1 MNIAQFIANAI
12 NIPEKKIQN
21 ALDLFN
27 ADATV
32 PFIARYRKEMT
43 GNLDEVVLYEI
54 QKRKKQFEELEKR
67 KQTIIKALEE
77 QEVLTDELR
86 DKILQTYDAVS
97 LEDIYLPYKK
107 KRKTKA
113 ETARKNGLEPLAKI
127 IMAQRTNDLSYDA
140 ARFLSDAVPDI
151 DAALQGARY
160 IIAEWINENIWVRNF
175 LRRVFERSASIHSK
189 VIKTK
194 ETDEKALKYADYFDW
209 SESLRRCPSHRL
221 LAMKR
226 AENEGFIR
234 IKLQVDTDFIFEKLD
249 DRFIKNNNETAEQ
262 IEKAVTDAYKRLLE
276 PSISSEI
283 LNLYKEKADLTAIK
297 VFSENLRQLLLAPP
311 LGEKRVLALDPGFR
325 TGCKLVC
332 LNRRGDLLYNDT
344 IFPHPPQNHKQ
355 EAAGKLKYLV
365 DKYEIQ
371 AIAIGNGTASR
382 ETESFVKEIKF
393 DKQIPVFIVSES
405 GASIYSASKIAG
417 DEFPNKDVTVRG
429 AVSIG
434 RRLQDPLA
442 ELVKIDPKSIGVG
455 QYQHDVNQTLLKDEL
470 DTVVES
476 VVNLVGVNVNTASK
490 YLLKYVSGI
499 GEKLAENIVAYRSEN
514 GAFQSRNEL
523 KKVNRLGGK
532 AFEQSAGFLRIKNA
546 VNPLDDSAV
555 HPESYPVVKQMA
567 VSAGVAIKE
576 LIGNKKILQQIDLQK
591 FVNNKTGLPTLRD
604 IIKELEKPG
613 LDIRKKA
620 REFSFDSHLK
630 TIDDVKQGAVY
641 PGIVNN
647 ITNFGCFVD
656 IGIKENGLIHISNLS
671 DDFVN
676 NPADI
681 VKIHQQV
688 QVKVLQVDIDRKRIG
703 LKLL

>member
-1 MNIAQFIANAI
+1 MNIARLISETLH
-12 NIPEKKIQN
+12 IPEKSIQN
-21 ALDLFN
+21 TLDLLKD
-27 ADATV
+27 DATV
-32 PFIARYRKEMT
+32 PFIARYRKELT

-54 QKRKKQFEELEKR
+54 QKRKKQFDALEKR
-67 KQTIIKALEE
+67 KQSIIKALEE

-86 DKILQTYDAVS
+86 DKILQTYDIVA

-151 DAALQGARY
+151 DSALQGARY

-194 ETDEKALKYADYFDW
+194 ETDDKALKYADYFDW

-226 AENEGFIR
+226 AENEGFIK

-249 DRFIKNNNETAEQ
+249 DRFIKNNNETAAQ

-276 PSISSEI
+276 PSISTEI

-311 LGEKRVLALDPGFR
+311 LGEKRVLAVDPGFR

-332 LNRRGDLLYNDT
+332 LNRNGDLLHHDT
-344 IFPHPPQNHKQ
+344 IFPHPPVNQKQ
-355 EAAGKLKYLV
+355 EADAKLRYLV
-365 DKYEIQ
+365 DKFEIE
-371 AIAIGNGTASR
+371 AVAIGNGTASR
-382 ETESFVKEIKF
+382 ETESFIKNIRF
-393 DKQIPVFIVSES
+393 NRSIPVFMVSES
-405 GASIYSASKIAG
+405 GASIYSASKIARA
-417 DEFPNKDVTVRG
+417 EFPDKDVTVRG

-455 QYQHDVNQTLLKDEL
+455 QYQHDVDQNLLKAEL

-514 GAFQSRNEL
+514 GAFQSRNDL
-523 KKVNRLGGK
+523 KKVKRLGGK

-546 VNPLDDSAV
+546 ENPLDDSAV

-567 VSAGVAIKE
+567 AFAGVEIKD
-576 LIGNKKILQQIDLQK
+576 LIGNKNLLQNIDLQL
-591 FVNNKTGLPTLRD
+591 FVNDRVGLPTLRD
-604 IIKELEKPG
+604 ILKELEKPG
-613 LDIRKKA
+613 LDIRKKV
-620 REFSFDSHLK
+620 REFSFDAHLK
-630 TIDDVKQGAVY
+630 NIEDVKVGAVY